1 MQQLSGHDATFLAM
15 ETGNAC
21 GHSGAVAL
29 LAPGR
34 TLTRN
39 EVAAEISAR
48 LPAVLC
54 RRLATVP
61 LGLDLPYWAAA
72 IPELDRHVREVTLPP
87 GAGHGE
93 LAAFVA
99 DRHARRLDRS
109 RPLWEVTLI
118 SGVNDSGR
126 TQHQALYLKIH
137 HAMVDGIGGNELL
150 LALFGADP
158 PPAAPLH
165 VSTPSGRE
173 LLVRSASSIAG
184 RAGRAVLTGAGV
196 VRRLPEVRASL
207 LRRAPAT
214 PMDGPLGPNRQ
225 LALTAL
231 ELAEIRKVRAA
242 LGLSVNDV
250 AVAVTAG
257 ALRRWL
263 GEADRLPVEPL
274 LAAVPMSL
282 RAEESGTGNVF
293 TLLVAALPTD
303 VADPVARARA
313 TAESIVAA
321 RAAHGS
327 LPPTTMTDLT
337 ALAIPLLA
345 GPGVALSTRL
355 GLLSRLRPFNLMLS
369 TVPGPPDTLSCA
381 GVPISGYYPISQ
393 VTEGQRLNVT
403 MFGYDGCL
411 HVGVLADADL
421 GLDVNRLAALL
432 ESELRTLVAAL

>member
-21 GHSGAVAL
+21 GHSGAVAM

-34 TLTRN
+34 SLTRDA
-39 EVAAEISAR
+39 VAAEIGAR

-72 IPELDRHVREVTLPP
+72 IPDLDRHVRDVTLP
-87 GAGHGE
+87 AGSGPPE

-99 DRHARRLDRS
+99 EQHAQRLDRS
-109 RPLWEVTLI
+109 RPLWELTLV
-118 SGVNDSGR
+118 SGLSDQSD
-126 TQHQALYLKIH
+126 QAQQALYLKIH
-137 HAMVDGIGGNELL
+137 HAMVDGVGGNDLL
-150 LALFGADP
+150 LALFGPDP
-158 PPAAPLH
+158 APAAPPHL
-165 VSTPSGRE
+165 SSPSGRE
-173 LLVRSASSIAG
+173 LLARSASSVAG
-184 RAGRAVLTGAGV
+184 RAGRAVRTGAGV
-196 VRRLPEVRASL
+196 VRRLPQVHSNV

-214 PMDGPLGPNRQ
+214 PMDGPLGPNRR

-231 ELAEIRKVRAA
+231 ELTEIRKVRAA

-257 ALRRWL
+257 ALRLWL
-263 GEADRLPVEPL
+263 GEAGRLPVEPL

-282 RAEESGTGNVF
+282 RAEDSGAGNVF

-303 VADPVARARA
+303 VADPVARAVA

-321 RAAHGS
+321 RAAFGS

-337 ALAIPLLA
+337 ALALPLLA
-345 GPGVALSTRL
+345 GPGVGLSTRL

-369 TVPGPPDTLSCA
+369 TVPGPREPLACA
-381 GVPISGYYPISQ
+381 GVPITAYHPISQ

-403 MFGYDGCL
+403 MFGYDGRL
-411 HVGVLADADL
+411 HAGVLADADL
-421 GLDVNRLAALL
+421 GLDVNRLAGLL
-432 ESELRTLVAAL
+432 ESELAALVAAI